1 MFCLLLLFGKTQLV
15 PRPIFVSVW
24 CIFMCIVLDAFSIL
38 TLCASARTLPPWCVP
53 SRFGTD
59 DIVDTYWCMSIPIE
73 PVWCC
78 WSEGARF
85 CNHAECVSIKKH
97 DIALIAR
104 MAFAFDSFDSDFR
117 ELYIFSFH
125 FFSQG
130 QVRDSSNS
138 HCCRALF
145 ASIVCLHSILHILH
159 DWFLLPG
166 QRRDLRFVVWWSTAF
181 SRTEYLCLVRK
192 TSAGHCPGQD
202 WWRGRAFDPLDILGY
217 GLIQYESVWLPA
229 LDILTDIY
237 IYIAR
242 SLRGNEVETYME
254 DSILEV
260 SAVRD
265 GTCTVDL
272 WLSAGRLLSL
282 SHLSIRRSCPT
293 VMQHVSLLELK
304 ITYSKRFD
312 EANTACCGPLCLA
325 QEIGYSASTLFS
337 RWNLHLRSHSARL
350 RKGARVQGMK
360 GEDSK
365 N

>member
-1 MFCLLLLFGKTQLV
+1 MVSFAWPATGFEICGVMKHRLLTHRILVFGAENIGRSLSWARLV
-15 PRPIFVSVW
+15 KRQSFWSFRYFRIR
-24 CIFMCIVLDAFSIL
+24 I
-38 TLCASARTLPPWCVP
+38 
-53 SRFGTD
+53 
-59 DIVDTYWCMSIPIE
+59 DT
-73 PVWCC
+73 
-78 WSEGARF
+78 
-85 CNHAECVSIKKH
+85 
-97 DIALIAR
+97 
-104 MAFAFDSFDSDFR
+104 
-117 ELYIFSFH
+117 
-125 FFSQG
+125 
-130 QVRDSSNS
+130 VRISL
-138 HCCRALF
+138 A
-145 ASIVCLHSILHILH
+145 
-159 DWFLLPG
+159 
-166 QRRDLRFVVWWSTAF
+166 
-181 SRTEYLCLVRK
+181 SRTRHSDRY
-192 TSAGHCPGQD
+192 
-202 WWRGRAFDPLDILGY
+202 
-217 GLIQYESVWLPA
+217 
-229 LDILTDIY
+229 IY

-312 EANTACCGPLCLA
+312 EANTACCGTLCLA

-350 RKGARVQGMK
+350 RKGATVQGMK